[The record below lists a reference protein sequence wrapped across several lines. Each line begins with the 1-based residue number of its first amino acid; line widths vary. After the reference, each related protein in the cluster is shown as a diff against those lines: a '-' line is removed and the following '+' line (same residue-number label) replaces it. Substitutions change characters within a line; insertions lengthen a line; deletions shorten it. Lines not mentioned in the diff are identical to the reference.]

1 VAGVLI
7 EESSWD
13 KAKRLLGRIETSQIL
28 DPGYIERVVLKVM
41 PRFQGG
47 TASFR
52 YFWPP
57 SGGIPAATST
67 SSTLAVGSAL
77 CYVAIQGTTGNYT
90 KGTTT
95 ERVENEVSTIVG
107 ASGKPIGC
115 VRNSYGSWTVVVE
128 DCGAS
133 TSTDGGTT
141 PQPDVGENSSS
152 SRSIDMG
159 YSLGV

>member
-1 VAGVLI
+1 MGGMNTFN
-7 EESSWD
+7 D
-13 KAKRLLGRIETSQIL
+13 NDTRGIL
-28 DPGYIERVVLKVM
+28 DLLEGVGGEGIAGGR
-41 PRFQGG
+41 PR
-47 TASFR
+47 ASSGKALA

-67 SSTLAVGSAL
+67 SSTLSVGSAL
-77 CYVAIQGTTGNYT
+77 CYVAIPGTTGNYT

-115 VRNSYGSWTVVVE
+115 TRNSYGSWTVVVE
-128 DCGAS
+128 DCGSSSS
-133 TSTDGGTT
+133 TGTGGPT
-141 PQPDVGENSSS
+141 PQPDVGEKGSS

>member
-1 VAGVLI
+1 MAGVLI
-7 EESSWD
+7 EESSWE
-13 KAKRLLGRIETSQIL
+13 KAKRLLGRVESSQIL

-57 SGGIPAATST
+57 SGGIPAAVSTST
-67 SSTLAVGSAL
+67 TLAVGSAV
-77 CYVAIQGTTGNYT
+77 CHVAIEDSEGNYT
-90 KGTTT
+90 KGTPT
-95 ERVENEVSTIVG
+95 ERVENQVSTVVG

-133 TSTDGGTT
+133 TTPGTGGPT
-141 PQPDVGENSSS
+141 PQPDVGESGS

-159 YSLGV
+159 YTLGV